1 MPLALAHT
9 TGARWQV
16 GPGIRMFDEVMNVTR
31 AEEKIRWTNPLACI
45 LQRATRPA
53 HLLSELIVQLR
64 TRLLSGSHDPSVT
77 LKLLWNFLRENF
89 GTTNGIAPSCEF
101 CRGKTVVTTRDE
113 FQSRLFRF
121 LQLCFLRE

>member
-9 TGARWQV
+9 TVARGQ
-16 GPGIRMFDEVMNVTR
+16 GRPRIRMFDEVMNVTR
-31 AEEKIRWTNPLACI
+31 AEEKIRWKNPLACI

-53 HLLSELIVQLR
+53 HLLSQLMVELR
-64 TRLLSGSHDPSVT
+64 TRLMSGSHDPAVA

-101 CRGKTVVTTRDE
+101 CRGKAVVTTRDE
-113 FQSRLFRF
+113 FQSRLFGF
-121 LQLCFLRE
+121 LQLRFLRE